1 MKNTKENSKD
11 HSLYCDNFTWG
22 KAKLCA
28 EDAYSKGYIKAPS
41 IARLMFMYFD
51 GMALSSSITNV
62 KLVVMT

>member
-28 EDAYSKGYIKAPS
+28 EDAYRKGYIKAPS
-41 IARLMFMYFD
+41 IARLFVWMIGNY
-51 GMALSSSITNV
+51 AL
-62 KLVVMT
+62 